1 LDHGN
6 VYKGIVPEFRIARVS
21 VKPFQEDSVLH
32 CRIKEWTHTHSLLA
46 LPLGQELVL
55 RGFCVRDVP
64 LLTHQLLLARDLCVC
79 HLLLS
84 VGVMLL
90 MLSKGGG
97 VLYMESSRG
106 NVCSYF

>member
-1 LDHGN
+1 MDHGN

-32 CRIKEWTHTHSLLA
+32 CRIKEWTHTHSLSA
-46 LPLGQELVL
+46 LPLQQELVL
-55 RGFCVRDVP
+55 RGFCVKDVP
-64 LLTHQLLLARDLCVC
+64 ARDLCVC

-84 VGVMLL
+84 VGG

-97 VLYMESSRG
+97 VLYMENSRG
-106 NVCSYF
+106 NVC